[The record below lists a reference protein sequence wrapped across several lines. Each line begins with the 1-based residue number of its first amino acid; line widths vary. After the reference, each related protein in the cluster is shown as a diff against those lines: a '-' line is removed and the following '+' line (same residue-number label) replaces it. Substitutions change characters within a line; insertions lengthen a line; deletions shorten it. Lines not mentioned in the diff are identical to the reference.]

1 MKQKN
6 TYESCELEI
15 KNLAAEDVIL
25 TSGWGNLGGDD
36 EPNSDANGW
45 T

>member
-1 MKQKN
+1 MNKKSA
-6 TYESCELEI
+6 YESCELEI
-15 KNLAAEDVIL
+15 KDISDDDVIL

-36 EPNSDANGW
+36 EPKSDANGW